1 MSLADL
7 EVFLAEI
14 AEVLS
19 LVYVLV
25 TYAENGIV
33 GVILYIIGWSF
44 VSMIFEAV
52 GKEIPSP
59 LKIIWGIF
67 QDLVEIFV

>member
-1 MSLADL
+1 MSLSDL

-14 AEVLS
+14 AEALS
-19 LVYVLV
+19 LVYVFV
-25 TYAENGIV
+25 TFAQNGIV

-44 VSMIFEAV
+44 ISMVFETV

-59 LKIIWGIF
+59 LKIIWRIF

>member
-59 LKIIWGIF
+59 LKIIWRIFEDLVGIF
-67 QDLVEIFV
+67 V